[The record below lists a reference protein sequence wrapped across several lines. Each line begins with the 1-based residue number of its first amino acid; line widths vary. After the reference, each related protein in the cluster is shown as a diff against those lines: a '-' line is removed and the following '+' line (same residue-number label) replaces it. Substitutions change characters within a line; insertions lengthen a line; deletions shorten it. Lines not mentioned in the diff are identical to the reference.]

1 MKKYTERKIKTME
14 YEEYYLEQQPN
25 KPVFPSGDTNEDGFL
40 GINFREALIISLASN
55 PKFITEDDE
64 GLTISTEDI
73 MGAADLIIEELIRE
87 RKKK

>member
-1 MKKYTERKIKTME
+1 MKYTERKIKTME

-40 GINFREALIISLASN
+40 GINFREALILALAGNSEVTARNYIIEN
-55 PKFITEDDE
+55 PRYIIEQ
-64 GLTISTEDI
+64 
-73 MGAADLIIEELIRE
+73 ADLIIAELVKE

>member
-1 MKKYTERKIKTME
+1 MKYTERKIKTME

-40 GINFREALIISLASN
+40 GINFREALIISLAGN
-55 PKFITEDDE
+55 PGFVVRNHE
-64 GLTISTEDI
+64 GLSFATGGLIN
-73 MGAADLIIEELIRE
+73 AADRIVKLLVEE

>member
-1 MKKYTERKIKTME
+1 ME

-40 GINFREALIISLASN
+40 GINFREALILALASN
-55 PKFITEDDE
+55 PQVIDYSCYDDKGDGVKILLGITDQ
-64 GLTISTEDI
+64 
-73 MGAADLIIEELIRE
+73 IIKLLVEE

>member
-1 MKKYTERKIKTME
+1 ME

-40 GINFREALIISLASN
+40 GINFREALILALAGNSEVTARNYIIEN
-55 PKFITEDDE
+55 PRYIIEQ
-64 GLTISTEDI
+64 
-73 MGAADLIIEELIRE
+73 ADLIIAELVKE